1 MPKGCR
7 FCDRCPSAMTRCR
20 EENPELIHREGRMI
34 RCFLYDDT
42 NREESIS
49 MDHNERFIRIEGLTK
64 EFDVGRSFWKKDKN
78 LERLIMYLL
87 T

>member
-1 MPKGCR
+1 
-7 FCDRCPSAMTRCR
+7 
-20 EENPELIHREGRMI
+20 
-34 RCFLYDDT
+34 
-42 NREESIS
+42 

-64 EFDVGRSFWKKDKN
+64 EFDVGRSFLEKDKN